1 MTLSQAHL
9 EHWRR
14 RLALEAQASEKRRR
28 EALAAAD
35 RCAADLSRRWPSV
48 AEVWLFGSV
57 LGSGFTSCSDLD
69 LAVKGLPRL
78 ELLAAMAAMERISP
92 DIPVDL
98 VRLEDLD
105 PHWQQR
111 IRERGK
117 RLAVGGQPLQ

>member
-35 RCAADLSRRWPSV
+35 RCADDLRRRWPSV

-98 VRLEDLD
+98 VRIEDLA

-117 RLAVGGQPLQ
+117 RLAGGGQPLQ

>member
-35 RCAADLSRRWPSV
+35 RCADDLRRRWPSV

-57 LGSGFTSCSDLD
+57 LGSGFTSSSDLD
-69 LAVKGLPRL
+69 LAMEGLPRL

-98 VRLEDLD
+98 VRICLLYTSPSPRDATLSRM
-105 PHWQQR
+105 PSS
-111 IRERGK
+111 
-117 RLAVGGQPLQ
+117 A